1 MLILIAAI
9 TLPVSNHPVIFVAA
23 IMATSGPVEMQVD
36 SENIDEGLYS
46 RQLYVLGHEAMRK
59 MATSNVLIVG
69 MKGLGVEIGE

>member
-1 MLILIAAI
+1 M
-9 TLPVSNHPVIFVAA
+9 S
-23 IMATSGPVEMQVD
+23 TSGPAEMQVD

-69 MKGLGVEIGE
+69 MKGLGVEIGESPVLY